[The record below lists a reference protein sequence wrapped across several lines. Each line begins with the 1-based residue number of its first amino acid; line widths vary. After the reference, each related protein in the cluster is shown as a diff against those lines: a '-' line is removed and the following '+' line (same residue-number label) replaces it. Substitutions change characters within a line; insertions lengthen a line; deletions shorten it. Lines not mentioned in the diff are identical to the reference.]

1 MTVKQIP
8 DYDLEEMI
16 VVTAPG
22 QLRALADPLR
32 GTLLDLLLERAATV
46 TEMSLAVDR
55 PKSTVAYHV
64 NLLVDAGLL
73 RVVRTRRV
81 RAIEERYYGRV
92 ARTIYIGALHRDE
105 DKQIVSSING
115 LAQAAAEAAPAHAI
129 DDLRCSL
136 VHARIP
142 REEVRNFWAAVL
154 ELSRQ
159 FAQIPR
165 AGDQVYGFAAG
176 LYPTD
181 APTLPDRADG
191 PADLRPPDLGG
202 GAQLRLLGL
211 PDGAEPGGQA
221 VPAGRGRRRSRG
233 LLAQAGQDPL
243 QQLGVTRCGEGVVVD
258 AHQVG
263 AGQVLEQHAGHA
275 EGHRAVRGEL
285 RDRLGADGGA
295 FVEPSRLGQQPRR
308 GALVV
313 PIDGDQRVQ
322 VRVSPGLG
330 PPAGKHVGPHPGV
343 SDHCLLL
350 PSPGCSFVAGRRG
363 AAASAGARPS
373 RPAAPSGARPRP
385 GPRRR

>member
-32 GTLLDLLLERAATV
+32 GILLDLLLERAATV
-46 TEMSLAVDR
+46 TEMALAVDR

-129 DDLRCSL
+129 DDLRCTL

-181 APTLPDRADG
+181 APTLPDQTDG
-191 PADLRPPDLGG
+191 PVDLRLCDLGGGPQFGG

-211 PDGAEPGGQA
+211 QDGAEPVGQA
-221 VPAGRGRRRSRG
+221 VRVERRADRLQRRLLVQGDREEQVGQAAGEPLARGVPGAERGQRRAEVAVPVPGQQGLLAGDPDPLGLRAGQPLRCLLVQRRGPRRFLRRRVRSRG
-233 LLAQAGQDPL
+233 LAGGPQRPP
-243 QQLGVTRCGEGVVVD
+243 
-258 AHQVG
+258 
-263 AGQVLEQHAGHA
+263 
-275 EGHRAVRGEL
+275 GHRVGVGQRGEVG
-285 RDRLGADGGA
+285 RGGQIADGQ
-295 FVEPSRLGQQPRR
+295 RL
-308 GALVV
+308 
-313 PIDGDQRVQ
+313 D
-322 VRVSPGLG
+322 
-330 PPAGKHVGPHPGV
+330 
-343 SDHCLLL
+343 
-350 PSPGCSFVAGRRG
+350 
-363 AAASAGARPS
+363 
-373 RPAAPSGARPRP
+373 
-385 GPRRR
+385 